1 VINSAPSRSTP
12 PTMVAHCNGCGASLH
27 GADGRRPAWCPYCR
41 ATAFNDVAVGS
52 ERERAVLPFAVERGT
67 AIVTVR
73 EWIRKRWLSPER
85 FRRAEV
91 AEVCGIYVP
100 VYLGNATV
108 HADYSVSVRAIDN
121 RKHAV
126 ERPWVPMRG
135 RWSGRVEQ
143 AWVSASKVLSE
154 ADLDGLRPFALDEL
168 RRFDARLVAGW
179 EREACGVPRP
189 DAEARLQREI
199 GSEVQCRVASHFVG
213 DQKRVHSIDLQY
225 ESWHA
230 ALVLLPVWVLSVRE
244 GLAGPVVRVLVNGQ
258 TGRMHASAPKSWLK
272 QTVLAVGLLLA
283 LALIQTLAGML

>member
-1 VINSAPSRSTP
+1 
-12 PTMVAHCNGCGASLH
+12 MVAHCNGCGASLY

-41 ATAFNDVAVGS
+41 STSFTDVAAGS
-52 ERERAVLPFAVERGT
+52 ERERAVLPFAVERET
-67 AIVTVR
+67 AIATVR

-91 AEVCGIYVP
+91 AEVRGVYVP

-108 HADYSVSVRAIDN
+108 HADYNVSVRAIDN
-121 RKHAV
+121 RKHAAP
-126 ERPWVPMRG
+126 RPWVPMRG

-154 ADLDGLRPFALDEL
+154 AALDGLRPFALDEL

-179 EREACGVPRP
+179 EREECGVPRVH
-189 DAEARLQREI
+189 AEARLQQEI
-199 GSEVQCRVASHFVG
+199 RSEVQGRVALHFLG
-213 DQKRVHSIDLQY
+213 DQKRVHHIDLQY

-244 GLAGPVVRVLVNGQ
+244 GVAGPAVRVLLNGQ
-258 TGRMHASAPKSWLK
+258 TGRLHASAPKSWLK
-272 QTVLAVGLLLA
+272 QTVVAVVLLLA
-283 LALIQTLAGML
+283 LTLIHSLPGML